1 MADDAPKFF
10 RGRRDLEIDSGE
22 TDVGGL
28 AEYKNLPASVGTVI
42 SARLATLV
50 ECQTVLSIEDVYNL
64 IEVLAVDANNRRV
77 MAERSQKDK

>member
-42 SARLATLV
+42 SSRMATLV
-50 ECQTVLSIEDVYNL
+50 ECQSVLGIEDVYDI
-64 IEVLAVDANNRRV
+64 IEVLAVDAHNRRV
-77 MAERSQKDK
+77 LAERSKREN